1 MIRCIS
7 IVAILVLVHAA
18 FGQSAL
24 RDSLERI
31 AADAKGNV
39 GVSLLYTASGR
50 QLSFHGKDQFP
61 MQSVFKFP
69 LALKILHDVDEGVY
83 SLDQLVHIDEQDWVK
98 GTWSP
103 LRDSCKGKTVNIP
116 LREVVRYTV
125 SASDNNGCDIL
136 FRLTGGTKAVQDFIH
151 EKGVTGIAIVATEA
165 EMARAWEVQYKN
177 WCTPEAM
184 TTLLRLFM
192 EGRLLSRASTQLLTQ
207 FLVETTTGP
216 HRIKGLL
223 PPSMIVAHK
232 TGTSNTSQQG
242 ITAATNDVGIITLP
256 DGSHLII
263 SVFVKDAHADEA
275 TREAI
280 IARIA
285 AAATHAAGSTARK
298 NRGS

>member
-1 MIRCIS
+1 MIRLRPAIFILF
-7 IVAILVLVHAA
+7 IVHTAA
-18 FGQSAL
+18 GQPGPGL
-24 RDSLERI
+24 RDSLDRI
-31 AADAKGNV
+31 VKDAKGAV
-39 GVSLLYTASGR
+39 GVSLFYTATGK
-50 QLSFHGKDQFP
+50 QLSFHGKDHFP

-69 LALKILHDVDEGVY
+69 LTLKIFHDIEQGVY

-103 LRDSCKGKTVNIP
+103 LRDSCKGKTVNVP
-116 LREVVRYTV
+116 LREIIRYTV

-136 FRLTGGTKAVQDFIH
+136 FRLTGGTNAVQEFIH
-151 EKGVTGIAIVATEA
+151 EKGVRDIAIVATEA
-165 EMARAWEVQYKN
+165 EMAHGWSVQYGN
-177 WCTPEAM
+177 WSTPEAM

-192 EGRLLSRASTQLLTQ
+192 EGRILSPASTQLLMQ

-223 PPSMIVAHK
+223 PSSMTVAHK
-232 TGTSNTSQQG
+232 TGTSNTQEG

-263 SVFVKDAHADEA
+263 SVFVKDTHADEA
-275 TREAI
+275 TREAV

-285 AAATHAAGSTARK
+285 AAAIARP
-298 NRGS
+298 

>member
-1 MIRCIS
+1 MIRLKFTVVILL
-7 IVAILVLVHAA
+7 LVLAA
-18 FGQSAL
+18 SGQQPGL
-24 RDSLERI
+24 RDSLEHI
-31 AADAKGNV
+31 ARDAKGSV
-39 GVSLLYTASGR
+39 GVALLYTASGK
-50 QLSFHGKDQFP
+50 QLSFHGKDHFP

-103 LRDSCKGKTVNIP
+103 LRDSCKGKTVNVP
-116 LREVVRYTV
+116 LREIVRYTV

-136 FRLTGGTKAVQDFIH
+136 FRVTGGPKAVENFIH
-151 EKGVTGIAIVATEA
+151 EKGVQDISIVATEA
-165 EMARAWEVQYKN
+165 EMARSWDVQYSN

-184 TTLLRLFM
+184 NTLLRLFR
-192 EGRLLSRASTQLLTQ
+192 EGKMISSASTKLLMQ
-207 FLVETTTGP
+207 FLIETTTGP

-223 PPSMIVAHK
+223 PTSLTVAHK
-232 TGTSNTSQQG
+232 TGTSNTNQQG
-242 ITAATNDVGIITLP
+242 ITAATNDAGIITLD

-275 TREAI
+275 TREAV

-285 AAATHAAGSTARK
+285 AAAARP
-298 NRGS
+298 RT

>member
-1 MIRCIS
+1 MLLLAHS
-7 IVAILVLVHAA
+7 A

-24 RDSLERI
+24 RDSLEQI
-31 AADAKGNV
+31 TKDAKGSV
-39 GVSLLYTASGR
+39 GVSAFYTADGR
-50 QLSFHGKDQFP
+50 QLSFHGKDHFP

-69 LALKILHDVDEGVY
+69 LALKILHDVDEGTY
-83 SLDQLVHIDEQDWVK
+83 ALDQLVHIDEQDWVK

-103 LRDSCKGKTVNIP
+103 LRDSCKGKTVNVP
-116 LREVVRYTV
+116 LREIIRYTV

-136 FRLTGGTKAVQDFIH
+136 FRLAGGTVSVDQFIH
-151 EKGVTGIAIVATEA
+151 EKGVRDIAITATES
-165 EMARAWEVQYKN
+165 EMARGWDVQYKN
-177 WCTPEAM
+177 WCTPDAM

-192 EGRLLSRASTQLLTQ
+192 EGKLVSRASTQLLMQ

-223 PPSMIVAHK
+223 PSSMTVAHK
-232 TGTSNTSQQG
+232 TGTSGTNQEG

-263 SVFVKDAHADEA
+263 SVFVKDAHANEA
-275 TREAI
+275 TREAV

-285 AAATHAAGSTARK
+285 AAAVRP
-298 NRGS
+298 RM